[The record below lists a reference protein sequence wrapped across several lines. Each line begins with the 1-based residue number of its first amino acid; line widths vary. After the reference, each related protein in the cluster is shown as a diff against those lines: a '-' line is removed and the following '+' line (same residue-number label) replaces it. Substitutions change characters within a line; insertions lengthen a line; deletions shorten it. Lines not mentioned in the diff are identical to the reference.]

1 MSDFISFAGFYQFVN
16 VLFSPFIVPM
26 GSRDRVS
33 FSLICFGKL
42 AVALLLTLYA
52 VFVVTLKVES

>member
-33 FSLICFGKL
+33 IKLICFGEAAMAIL
-42 AVALLLTLYA
+42 
-52 VFVVTLKVES
+52 